1 MTPLLLVL
9 GGYLVGAIP
18 VGLLVARTAGVDIR
32 AKGSGNIG
40 TMNVLRNVGR
50 GAAVATLLGDLLKGF
65 LPVFAARLALVD
77 ERWVIAVG
85 VATLFGAAYSVFL
98 RFAGGKAV
106 AASLGVLV
114 GLAAELAVVGLL
126 VYLPLLAVFR
136 YSSVAS
142 LAAAAAVPIAA
153 VFAGYAADPTPNRFQ
168 FVLAMS
174 ALVFWRHRDN
184 IRRLAAGTEPKIGRR
199 A

>member
-9 GGYLVGAIP
+9 AGYLAGSIP
-18 VGLLVARTAGVDIR
+18 VGLLVARAAGVDICAR
-32 AKGSGNIG
+32 GSGNIG
-40 TMNVLRNVGR
+40 TMNVLRTVGR
-50 GAAVATLLGDLLKGF
+50 GAALATLLGDFLKGF
-65 LPVFAARLALVD
+65 LPVFAARAVMLD

-85 VATLFGAAYSVFL
+85 LATLLGGSYSVFL

-114 GLAAELAVVGLL
+114 ALAAELAVVGLL
-126 VYLPLLAVFR
+126 VYLPLLAIFR
-136 YSSVAS
+136 YGSLAS
-142 LAAAAAVPIAA
+142 LGSATAVPIAA
-153 VFAGYAADPTPNRFQ
+153 LVAGYANDPAPNRFQ
-168 FVLAMS
+168 FVLLMS

-184 IRRLAAGTEPKIGRR
+184 IRRLAAGTERKIGYK